1 MKAFAILLAVCAAAL
16 LNARASDRTA
26 DFYQIEN
33 IPAPPGVE
41 PEIGGLTT
49 LPDGRIAACF
59 HQGEVAI
66 YDPQR
71 KMWKTFAE
79 GLHEPLGILAE
90 RDGSL
95 LVMQRAELT
104 RLRDRDGDGVAD
116 RYETVWDGFGLSGN
130 YCEFGFGPV
139 RGANGRLYVSLNL
152 ASNGAGIREEIRGQ
166 WCDIGVPRDQ
176 FYTAWKKV
184 SGKVGRMY
192 SRVPWRG
199 WVMELDPAT
208 GAVTPFACG
217 FRSPDGLGFDAHG
230 NLLVSDNQGDWR
242 GTSELHIVRRG
253 GFYGHPASLVW
264 RDGWDGTPPLE
275 TPIDRLDALRTPAAI
290 WFPHNTFACSPT
302 QPVVIPRTPVWG
314 PFGGQVLIGEMNYPR
329 LFRVLLEKVDGVW
342 QGACVTLADSELL
355 RRGLHRLAFAGDSL
369 WIGRTHLS
377 WAGSEGIATLRPSG
391 KVPFDVLEMH
401 AAPHG
406 FRIEFTAPLAGSAAD
421 PSLWLAQSYT
431 YAYHAD
437 YGSPQLE
444 KTAVVPAGITLCE
457 NGRIA
462 EVELPELRANFV
474 YEFNLAKLTASN
486 GEPIFNPHVAYTLR
500 RLPPPKR

>member
-1 MKAFAILLAVCAAAL
+1 MSHASRRDFIKTTAVVGAGYFISGTP
-16 LNARASDRTA
+16 ARADESSPNNKLNVAVIGCGGKGSSDT
-26 DFYQIEN
+26 
-33 IPAPPGVE
+33 
-41 PEIGGLTT
+41 
-49 LPDGRIAACF
+49 
-59 HQGEVAI
+59 
-66 YDPQR
+66 
-71 KMWKTFAE
+71 
-79 GLHEPLGILAE
+79 
-90 RDGSL
+90 
-95 LVMQRAELT
+95 
-104 RLRDRDGDGVAD
+104 DGVAGENVVALCD
-116 RYETVWDGFGLSGN
+116 VDDERAGKTYEKYPNARRY
-130 YCEFGFGPV
+130 
-139 RGANGRLYVSLNL
+139 
-152 ASNGAGIREEIRGQ
+152 
-166 WCDIGVPRDQ
+166 RD
-176 FYTAWKKV
+176 
-184 SGKVGRMY
+184 
-192 SRVPWRG
+192 
-199 WVMELDPAT
+199 
-208 GAVTPFACG
+208 
-217 FRSPDGLGFDAHG
+217 
-230 NLLVSDNQGDWR
+230 
-242 GTSELHIVRRG
+242 
-253 GFYGHPASLVW
+253 
-264 RDGWDGTPPLE
+264 
-275 TPIDRLDALRTPAAI
+275 
-290 WFPHNTFACSPT
+290 
-302 QPVVIPRTPVWG
+302 
-314 PFGGQVLIGEMNYPR
+314 
-329 LFRVLLEKVDGVW
+329 FRVLLEKVDGVW